1 MTLTTRT
8 ITNAGAP
15 LYATDGAI
23 LANATITFALV
34 DHIGVRSDAW
44 DAVTSERVGGDPILT
59 TTDAS
64 GEFTVALWPNSR
76 GATAT
81 RYLCTVNSA
90 GFRPF
95 YGVVED
101 AAQPLPWVSFMASGS
116 PLTPQEISQL
126 TQYLD
131 EIEAAKLE
139 AEAARDAAEDAAQA
153 AIDSLGGKV
162 DKVAGKGLSTE
173 DYTTAEK
180 NKLAAI
186 ASGATANATDAQLRD
201 RATHTGAQAI
211 NTVTGLQGA
220 LDAKE
225 AAGTAAT
232 AVSSHVAAGDPHPQ
246 YTTAAEAAAAAPVQ
260 SVAGKTGA
268 VTLAKADVGLS
279 NVDNTADSAKPVSTA
294 QAAAIATATA
304 IHPFLLIGA

>member
-44 DAVTSERVGGDPILT
+44 DAVTSERVGGDPILA

-101 AAQPLPWVSFMASGS
+101 AAQPLPWVSFMASGA
-116 PLTPQEISQL
+116 PITPQEISQL
-126 TQYLD
+126 TRYLD

-139 AEAARDAAEDAAQA
+139 AEAARDAA
-153 AIDSLGGKV
+153 
-162 DKVAGKGLSTE
+162 AG
-173 DYTTAEK
+173 
-180 NKLAAI
+180 
-186 ASGATANATDAQLRD
+186 
-201 RATHTGAQAI
+201 
-211 NTVTGLQGA
+211 
-220 LDAKE
+220 
-225 AAGTAAT
+225 AAT
-232 AVSSHVAAGDPHPQ
+232 SALSAHVALADPHTQ
-246 YTTAAEAAAAAPVQ
+246 YTTAAEAAAAA
-260 SVAGKTGA
+260 
-268 VTLAKADVGLS
+268 LAL
-279 NVDNTADSAKPVSTA
+279 VDGFRTYRTVSTSA
-294 QAAAIATATA
+294 PSGIPRQGEEWIVVN
-304 IHPFLLIGA
+304 